1 MKKCSICRQEGH
13 NAATC
18 PQQPRNHV
26 VWGKVDNLTEREA
39 GRLQKKIEDSKRC
52 VAQEGRGVFFHDT
65 KERLLP
71 RIAKI
76 LGFDRNQA
84 DS

>member
-1 MKKCSICRQEGH
+1 MGKCSICHQEGH

-26 VWGKVDNLTEREA
+26 VWTKTDNLTEREA
-39 GRLQKKIEDSKRC
+39 GRLQQKIENAKQK
-52 VAQEGRGVFFHDT
+52 VAPEGRGVIIHDT

-71 RIAKI
+71 RIAKM